1 MTSVERIS
9 ISKACCF
16 INKKLMYLNTCINFN
31 MIRTILLLIFI
42 LAARAEFI
50 RDCRLEGFQ
59 DDDAP
64 AGKNCKKLDFKLS
77 FNEDYIGGG
86 VCGGYAYE
94 TGMGPDD
101 LVVAPVKECNYPNR
115 CQIAGSLPFKCE
127 VITFSGDREACVN
140 YVSTATC
147 QYDPQTAFSLAMTI
161 AAGVLLLVSIGLVT
175 AYVVL
180 PRVRVNVAKTQR
192 VRGYDLV
199 TTANVPNGSGQRSQ
213 RFK

>member
-1 MTSVERIS
+1 
-9 ISKACCF
+9 
-16 INKKLMYLNTCINFN
+16 MYLNTCIIFN
-31 MIRTILLLIFI
+31 MIRTVLLLLFLI
-42 LAARAEFI
+42 AARAEFI

-59 DDDAP
+59 DEDAP

-77 FNEDYIGGG
+77 FNDDYIGGG

-94 TGMGPDD
+94 TGKGPDD
-101 LVVAPVKECNYPNR
+101 LVIAPVKECSYPET

-127 VITFSGDREACVN
+127 AITFSGDREACVN

-147 QYDPQTAFSLAMTI
+147 QYDPQTAFSLGMTI
-161 AAGVLLLVSIGLVT
+161 AAGVFFLLSVGLLT

-180 PRVRVNVAKTQR
+180 PRVRVNVAKTQQM
-192 VRGYDLV
+192 RGYDLV
-199 TTANVPNGSGQRSQ
+199 STGQIPGQRSR

>member
-1 MTSVERIS
+1 
-9 ISKACCF
+9 
-16 INKKLMYLNTCINFN
+16 
-31 MIRTILLLIFI
+31 MIRTLAYLLLLIC
-42 LAARAEFI
+42 LARGEFI

-77 FNEDYIGGG
+77 FNDDYVGGG
-86 VCGGYAYE
+86 ICGGYAYE
-94 TGMGPDD
+94 TGKGPDD
-101 LVVAPVKECNYPNR
+101 LVISTVKECNYPDT

-147 QYDPQTAFSLAMTI
+147 QYDPNTAFSLGMTI
-161 AAGVLLLVSIGLVT
+161 AAGVFFLLSVGLLT

-180 PRVRVNVAKTQR
+180 PRVRVNVAKNQR

-199 TTANVPNGSGQRSQ
+199 STKDIPGQRSQ

>member
-1 MTSVERIS
+1 MYI
-9 ISKACCF
+9 KCYF
-16 INKKLMYLNTCINFN
+16 IFN
-31 MIRTILLLIFI
+31 MIRTLAYLLLLIC
-42 LAARAEFI
+42 LVRSEFI

-59 DDDAP
+59 DDGAP

-77 FNEDYIGGG
+77 FNDDYIGGG

-94 TGMGPDD
+94 TGKGPDD
-101 LVVAPVKECNYPNR
+101 LVIAPVKECSYPET

-127 VITFSGDREACVN
+127 AITFSGDREACVN

-147 QYDPQTAFSLAMTI
+147 QYDPQTAFSLGMTI
-161 AAGVLLLVSIGLVT
+161 AAGVFFLLSVGLLT

-192 VRGYDLV
+192 VRGYDLL
-199 TTANVPNGSGQRSQ
+199 TTAQIPGRRAQ